1 MVYLENDSFLNE
13 LVRMFSQ
20 SKVKGNGTVYV
31 TMKKFDGTKVPSN
44 PSTSGKSAT
53 KSKGTDKKKKPQK
66 ASEESAPV
74 HACLIRAKLQNRK
87 IATLVP
93 GKDVN
98 KFQLA
103 YCSVLRGN
111 MDALKKMKKNKSKA
125 AKATS

>member
-1 MVYLENDSFLNE
+1 MVYLENDVFLNE
-13 LVRMFSQ
+13 LVRMFSK

-31 TMKKFDGTKVPSN
+31 TMKKFDGTKRVSN
-44 PSTSGKSAT
+44 TTVT
-53 KSKGTDKKKKPQK
+53 KSTGSKKKSQK
-66 ASEESAPV
+66 AAEVKAPD

-93 GKDVN
+93 AKDVN
-98 KFQLA
+98 RFQLS

-111 MDALKKMKKNKSKA
+111 MDALKKTKKNKSKS

>member
-1 MVYLENDSFLNE
+1 MVYLDNDSFLNE

-31 TMKKFDGTKVPSN
+31 TMKKFDGTKTPSN
-44 PSTSGKSAT
+44 PSTSGKAVKT
-53 KSKGTDKKKKPQK
+53 KASDKKKKSQK
-66 ASEESAPV
+66 ATEESAPV
-74 HACLIRAKLQNRK
+74 HACLIRAKLQSRK
-87 IATLVP
+87 LTTLVA

-111 MDALKKMKKNKSKA
+111 MDALKKTKKNKSKS